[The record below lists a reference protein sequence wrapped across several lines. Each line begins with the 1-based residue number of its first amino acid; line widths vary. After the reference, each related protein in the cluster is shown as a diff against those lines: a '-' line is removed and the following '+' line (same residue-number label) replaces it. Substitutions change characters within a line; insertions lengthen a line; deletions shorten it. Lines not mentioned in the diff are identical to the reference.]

1 MYNLSGGDI
10 VLTVRL
16 YDDGHISSFT
26 AQVID
31 CREAENKASYNL
43 VLDQTAFF
51 PNGGGQLADEGML
64 NGLKVTDVNEIDG
77 VIYHTVAQA
86 IPIGSTVDGEID
98 WQLRFA
104 RMQSH
109 TGEHLVCGVAHSLYS
124 CENTG
129 FHMGSDGVTCDLSKP
144 LTQEDICRIEKI
156 ANEAIHKNVPVTCFY
171 PDEGELSQLDYRS
184 KLDLTENVRLVKI
197 EGYDLCACCAPH
209 VKNTGEIG
217 IIKIVRFERYKGG
230 TRLLIKCGAEALEDY
245 NARSC
250 SVSKISALLCAKDDE
265 IVVAVEKLL
274 EDNKKL
280 SYEIKRLN
288 REKTARYIARILP
301 CEGNACIFADD
312 LTIDGLREIVNAGKE
327 KVSGLIAAFAGEEQ
341 NYKYIMGSNSVNLQP
356 IVKQFNT
363 QLNGRGGGKPEMVQG
378 SVAANKADII
388 EFLSASEM

>member
-144 LTQEDICRIEKI
+144 LTQDDICRIEKI

-280 SYEIKRLN
+280 SYEIERLN

-301 CEGNACIFADD
+301 CEGNACIFADE

>member
-1 MYNLSGGDI
+1 M
-10 VLTVRL
+10 
-16 YDDGHISSFT
+16 
-26 AQVID
+26 
-31 CREAENKASYNL
+31 
-43 VLDQTAFF
+43 
-51 PNGGGQLADEGML
+51 
-64 NGLKVTDVNEIDG
+64 
-77 VIYHTVAQA
+77 
-86 IPIGSTVDGEID
+86 
-98 WQLRFA
+98 
-104 RMQSH
+104 
-109 TGEHLVCGVAHSLYS
+109 
-124 CENTG
+124 
-129 FHMGSDGVTCDLSKP
+129 
-144 LTQEDICRIEKI
+144 
-156 ANEAIHKNVPVTCFY
+156 
-171 PDEGELSQLDYRS
+171 
-184 KLDLTENVRLVKI
+184 RLVKI

-280 SYEIKRLN
+280 SYEIERLN
-288 REKTARYIARILP
+288 REKTAHYIARILP

>member
-280 SYEIKRLN
+280 SYEIERLN
-288 REKTARYIARILP
+288 REKTAHYIARILP